1 MRDPLFDVLE
11 GANIGEGEGEQ
22 NACGSSIIGLGDVS
36 KSFLTCGVPYL
47 QFDCFIIIVDDFR
60 LEVDSDGGGVGAD
73 EALICEA
80 CDE

>member
-11 GANIGEGEGEQ
+11 GANIREGEGEQ